1 MTMHAVIHG
10 PNAQEGPAATLKM
23 PHLQTPVIDR
33 SFPSLRQGA
42 NDCSVSLT
50 VFIPF
55 VIFRYM
61 SLRTSTSRWI
71 TLSRAPPIRA
81 ISTSLPRRAKHGE
94 HHDDP
99 AEDSSYNT
107 HECKLISAR
116 QTPHIRR
123 TVMLFSFPSS
133 LSRVPF
139 IVSLTSL
146 AFFSPAWRNTLIL
159 LTLSVLA
166 YPYLPSPI
174 STSSSPTLDPEKHTS
189 NRTDPSTPYI
199 TRLIARAIPDASLW
213 TERNDRHL
221 ALTKEA
227 AESKL
232 FIQDAERPKIRRL
245 AIFR

>member
-1 MTMHAVIHG
+1 MHAVIHG
-10 PNAQEGPAATLKM
+10 PNAQEDPAATLKM

-116 QTPHIRR
+116 QTPAHQADRHAILLPF
-123 TVMLFSFPSS
+123 LFVTCPIHSIADIPSLLFPRLAQHPHPPNPLRPS
-133 LSRVPF
+133 LPLPPLPHLNLVLAHPRPRETHLQPHRPF
-139 IVSLTSL
+139 HSIHHPPHRPGYPRCVSL
-146 AFFSPAWRNTLIL
+146 
-159 LTLSVLA
+159 
-166 YPYLPSPI
+166 
-174 STSSSPTLDPEKHTS
+174 DGE
-189 NRTDPSTPYI
+189 
-199 TRLIARAIPDASLW
+199 
-213 TERNDRHL
+213 ER
-221 ALTKEA
+221 
-227 AESKL
+227 
-232 FIQDAERPKIRRL
+232 
-245 AIFR
+245 